1 MFLEHP
7 RSLGM
12 SWAGHGAGAVKI
24 GAELI
29 GAGCAAIVHAAVPG
43 WFTESAGKT
52 VTRIYEHI
60 QARKAGSAD
69 PRTGPTMK
77 SDREVPVAIVG
88 GGFSGTIMAA
98 QLARRG
104 IASAS

>member
-1 MFLEHP
+1 MATNHPKMQNDRSRAVDRLFLDHP

-43 WFTESAGKT
+43 LFTETAGRT
-52 VTRIYEHI
+52 VTRIYDHI
-60 QARKAGSAD
+60 QSRKANAD
-69 PRTGPTMK
+69 NPENWP
-77 SDREVPVAIVG
+77 DYEI
-88 GGFSGTIMAA
+88 
-98 QLARRG
+98 
-104 IASAS
+104 